1 MISSPSLFLQSHC
14 SNFFPLYFDSRSLRT
29 AKLTYLCEMAAL
41 PESSCTSNIS
51 DEAGPQT
58 FDSFSSTIRESRT
71 SGSIDSIDVEK
82 GDVSVSTAEAA
93 SSSFHSLCWLRFS
106 TAVVS
111 WTLYPTEWYKVN
123 RQLAEEEKKRLQLLY
138 SDIKSG
144 RPAIEDYPEGWPQL
158 AAFLHSEDNFAI
170 FRRFGVLHCRLLVQ
184 LQAEIQHLEQ
194 RLVDLDRSDAAPGS
208 QHSWRLQMS
217 DFKEGS
223 DPAQRDLLKT
233 LQEKVLVYDQLLL
246 NEKAL
251 RDQGTVTEKDH
262 RSVFHWMLR
271 KRPVVQGEDGWIHHP
286 TDCIPLSRIDP
297 VEHSILTSFLKKL
310 FRSKGKERDSIVKQ
324 YSLSSVTIA
333 VKLCFILLAV
343 SILIIPVFILMWG
356 PDTKT
361 AVSTTV
367 LISVMAFS
375 TLMTLFTRATVQA
388 VLIGTAAYCAVLAT
402 FLGNTHDR
410 TAAITG

>member
-1 MISSPSLFLQSHC
+1 
-14 SNFFPLYFDSRSLRT
+14 
-29 AKLTYLCEMAAL
+29 MAAL
-41 PESSCTSNIS
+41 PESCCTSNIS

-58 FDSFSSTIRESRT
+58 FDSFSSTIHESRT

-82 GDVSVSTAEAA
+82 GEVSVSTAEGRIVQPLHNQKSCILTRSPAA

-144 RPAIEDYPEGWPQL
+144 RPAIEDYQEGWPQL

-208 QHSWRLQMS
+208 QHSRRLQMS
-217 DFKEGS
+217 DFEEGS

-271 KRPVVQGEDGWIHHP
+271 KRPVEQGEDG
-286 TDCIPLSRIDP
+286 TSLSICK
-297 VEHSILTSFLKKL
+297 FLERLVDTTQKL

-333 VKLCFILLAV
+333 VKLCFVLLAV

-367 LISVMAFS
+367 LISVLAFS

-388 VLIGTAAYCAVLAT
+388 VLVGTAAYCAVLAT